1 MLERQAVLD
10 FGVANKNNDITNV
23 DSNITNSN
31 CALNSINIGLLILT
45 IRYHYT
51 YIYIYIYRYY
61 WLFVEYQQSS
71 NHDTNND
78 SH

>member
-1 MLERQAVLD
+1 MERQAVLD

-31 CALNSINIGLLILT
+31 WALNSINIGLLILM

-51 YIYIYIYRYY
+51 YIYILLVTRRISTII
-61 WLFVEYQQSS
+61 Q
-71 NHDTNND
+71 
-78 SH
+78 

>member
-1 MLERQAVLD
+1 MERQAVLD

-31 CALNSINIGLLILT
+31 WALNSINISLILM

-51 YIYIYIYRYY
+51 YIYIDIIGY
-61 WLFVEYQQSS
+61 S
-71 NHDTNND
+71 
-78 SH
+78 

>member
-1 MLERQAVLD
+1 MERQAVLD

-31 CALNSINIGLLILT
+31 WALNSINISLILM

-51 YIYIYIYRYY
+51 YIYI
-61 WLFVEYQQSS
+61 
-71 NHDTNND
+71 
-78 SH
+78 

>member
-1 MLERQAVLD
+1 MERQAVLD

-31 CALNSINIGLLILT
+31 WALNSINISLILM

-51 YIYIYIYRYY
+51 YIYRYY
-61 WLFVEYQQSS
+61 WLFVEYQPSS
-71 NHDTNND
+71 NNDTNND
-78 SH
+78 NH